1 MNAHPSK
8 LYWSYPLFLVHLCR
22 YVPSIIMHKLYCCR
36 ATINKLHINYLLII
50 NRHRKFCRR
59 ITPKQETET
68 SFVNTTCPS
77 VSNPSLAAAAKNNA
91 WVMLPYCPG
100 KNFAHYLKKRKE
112 LSPLSKKKERTLPL
126 SAHEQKT
133 RFVFLY

>member
-1 MNAHPSK
+1 VQQLISSTVVVQQ
-8 LYWSYPLFLVHLCR
+8 LISFIL
-22 YVPSIIMHKLYCCR
+22 II
-36 ATINKLHINYLLII
+36 YLLS
-50 NRHRKFCRR
+50 
-59 ITPKQETET
+59 TGT

-100 KNFAHYLKKRKE
+100 KNFAHYLKK
-112 LSPLSKKKERTLPL
+112 KERTLPL